1 MDLTDHKSTIETDK
15 NKGNDFI
22 SQYKPNGVQI
32 FLKLLI
38 HIFFHPLYLIHK
50 NSKKEKDIFYRI
62 HKE

>member
-22 SQYKPNGVQI
+22 SQYKPNGVEI

-38 HIFFHPLYLIHK
+38 HIFIHPNAL
-50 NSKKEKDIFYRI
+50 SM
-62 HKE
+62 